1 MIGDK
6 SPDLFSLAVQFA
18 LLSLLAVG
26 GVNSVVPEMHR
37 QTVEIGG
44 WLTDR
49 QFADLFAMAQV
60 APGPNVIVVTLIG
73 YAVAGVTGALVATGA
88 MIGPSCILAYFVGRT
103 WQRFQSA
110 RWRRVLQRALV
121 PISVGLI
128 GASALI
134 LARAADNSAM
144 AVGLTVLTALT
155 SYFTRFNPLWM
166 FSLAALVGYAG
177 LA

>member
-1 MIGDK
+1 MIAPK
-6 SPDLFSLAVQFA
+6 SPDLASLAVQFT

-37 QTVEIGG
+37 QTVEVGG

-49 QFADLFAMAQV
+49 QFTDLFAMAQV

-73 YAVAGVTGALVATGA
+73 YAVAGIGGALVATGA
-88 MIGPSCILAYFVGRT
+88 MIGPSCVLAYFAGRA
-103 WQRFQSA
+103 WQRFQA
-110 RWRRVLQRALV
+110 AQWRIIVQRALV

-134 LARAADNSAM
+134 LARAADNSAA
-144 AVGLTVLTALT
+144 AVGLTVITAAT
-155 SYFTRFNPLWM
+155 SYFTRINPLWM
-166 FSLAALVGYAG
+166 FLLAAIVGYTG
-177 LA
+177 LV